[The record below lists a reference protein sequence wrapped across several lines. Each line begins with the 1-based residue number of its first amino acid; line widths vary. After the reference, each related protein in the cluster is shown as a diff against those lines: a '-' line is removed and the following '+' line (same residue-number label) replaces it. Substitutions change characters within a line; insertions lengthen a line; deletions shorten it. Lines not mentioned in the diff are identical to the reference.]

1 MFNTIVNSTIDLTQ
15 ASKKQLVSTFVKH
28 EAVADTLNKF
38 LDVEAQYTKALFNNT
53 MDTLTMFQSVVTNKD
68 FVKEVSA
75 LYTPSFATPAK
86 TTKAK

>member
-1 MFNTIVNSTIDLTQ
+1 MFNTITNTAIDAVQTG
-15 ASKKQLVSTFVKH
+15 KKQVVTTFVRHESLANTINKFVDAETAYTKSLFDNTVSTLTDFY
-28 EAVADTLNKF
+28 TLF
-38 LDVEAQYTKALFNNT
+38 
-53 MDTLTMFQSVVTNKD
+53 SSKD